1 MKKFFSKGMIYPFVL
16 VLLIFT
22 GGFKGFAQ
30 QVQVKKWA
38 VVISAGAN
46 IRTMPSTKGEIIYVA
61 KFGEKLKL
69 AEDLGVWLKVKLKD
83 GRTGFVWSKLVRVE
97 IEKIVKEA
105 PTAQPTT
112 VKPVQPAQPA
122 AVKPVQP
129 AQPTAVK
136 PIAAPQAGTQVKE
149 GKKRSMTAFYFIG
162 GLALAGGAA
171 YFLLRKG
178 GLLNKGTA
186 TLRVTSNPSEAK
198 VYVDGTEKCTTPCTV
213 ENVAPG
219 KHKIK
224 VERELYGKWEQEMEL
239 KGYQEYNV
247 DATLAPFKYNFDSCF
262 GSYGSGN
269 GQFDGPR
276 DLTIDENGNI
286 YVADHSN
293 GRVQKFTSSGNFI
306 KAVTLSFYPTGI
318 RYSHYNRRIYVTDF
332 TVSANLYSFT
342 KEILFDWSKPLGVW
356 GPESIGVDT
365 SGNIYIPDEEHN
377 KILKYDGS
385 GNYITGWSTGGS
397 ASYFPRDAEQSPNG
411 DIYVSIRSSK
421 IVIYSSPGVKK
432 GEFKGNLLDPMAIA
446 FDRTGNVYV
455 TDYSVGQVCKFPPD
469 GSNWTCFGTRGSG
482 DGQLS
487 IPWGLGVFE
496 NGDVIVSDNRNN
508 RICKWK
514 ITSQT
519 TGTATAK
526 ITTSRRNG
534 STFNSN
540 SFRRGFPGSAG
551 HSERFHRPRKI
562 RK

>member
-38 VVISAGAN
+38 VVVSAGAN

-198 VYVDGTEKCTTPCTV
+198 VYVDGSEKCTTPCTV

-247 DATLAPFKYNFDSCF
+247 DATLAPFKYKFDSCF

-269 GQFDGPR
+269 GQFISPY
-276 DLTIDENGNI
+276 DLTIDNSGNI
-286 YVADHSN
+286 YVADGDN
-293 GRVQKFTSSGNFI
+293 NRIQKFTSSGNYLAKTYFSYPSGVRFSAHNNTLY
-306 KAVTLSFYPTGI
+306 AVGAYSPYLWKSYPFGSW
-318 RYSHYNRRIYVTDF
+318 SH
-332 TVSANLYSFT
+332 SASLNL
-342 KEILFDWSKPLGVW
+342 LFPLGL
-356 GPESIGVDT
+356 GVD
-365 SGNIYIPDEEHN
+365 SAGNV
-377 KILKYDGS
+377 
-385 GNYITGWSTGGS
+385 YITDSGHQRIVKT
-397 ASYFPRDAEQSPNG
+397 DANG
-411 DIYVSIRSSK
+411 DFITAWPVDASGGWILDVEPGLNGNVYVSPCWKDKVI
-421 IVIYSSPGVKK
+421 IYSSSGTKK
-432 GEFKGNLLDPMAIA
+432 GEFSKTINCPAEIA
-446 FDRTGNVYV
+446 VDRMGHVYV
-455 TDYSVGQVCKFPPD
+455 TAYSGHKIYKFLPD
-469 GSNWTCFGTRGSG
+469 GTYVLNFGSHGSG
-482 DGQLS
+482 NGQLDV
-487 IPWGLGVFE
+487 PWGVAVYD
-496 NGDVIVSDNRNN
+496 NGDIVVTDSGNN
-508 RICKWK
+508 RVCRWK
-514 ITSQT
+514 ITNKT
-519 TGTATAK
+519 ATAATAK

-534 STFNSN
+534 SSFNNN
-540 SFRRGFPGSAG
+540 SFRRGFHGSAG
-551 HSERFHRPRKI
+551 HSERLHRPRRI

>member
-1 MKKFFSKGMIYPFVL
+1 MKKFSSKGMIYPFIL

-61 KFGEKLKL
+61 KSGERLEL

-97 IEKIVKEA
+97 IEKTVKEA
-105 PTAQPTT
+105 PT
-112 VKPVQPAQPA
+112 AQPA

-129 AQPTAVK
+129 AQPTTVK

-186 TLRVTSNPSEAK
+186 TLKVTSNPSEAK

-224 VERELYGKWEQEMEL
+224 VERELYGKWEQEMDL
-239 KGYQEYNV
+239 KGYQEYNIEAV
-247 DATLAPFKYNFDSCF
+247 LAPFKYNFDSCF
-262 GSYGSGN
+262 GSHGTGN
-269 GQFDGPR
+269 GQFEYPV
-276 DLTIDENGNI
+276 DLTIDNSGNI
-286 YVADHSN
+286 YVADDHN
-293 GRVQKFTSSGNFI
+293 MRVQKFTSAGGYINQIRFSDYPVGIEFSPYNNKIYLTLYNQDNIAIMPTSLLSLKFGKSI
-306 KAVTLSFYPTGI
+306 GLSFPCSLGIDSTGKVYIADARNSRIVKTDTDGNLLTTWIVEGGESYPVDAEPGPNGNV
-318 RYSHYNRRIYVTDF
+318 Y
-332 TVSANLYSFT
+332 VSACW
-342 KEILFDWSKPLGVW
+342 KGKV
-356 GPESIGVDT
+356 
-365 SGNIYIPDEEHN
+365 
-377 KILKYDGS
+377 
-385 GNYITGWSTGGS
+385 
-397 ASYFPRDAEQSPNG
+397 
-411 DIYVSIRSSK
+411 
-421 IVIYSSPGVKK
+421 VIYSSSGTKK
-432 GEFKGNLLDPMAIA
+432 GEFPRKIGCPHGIEV
-446 FDRTGNVYV
+446 DRMGNVYV
-455 TDYSVGQVCKFPPD
+455 TGFEYPESRVYKFLPD
-469 GSNWTCFGTRGSG
+469 GTYVLDFGRYGRGN
-482 DGQLS
+482 GQFRGPTG
-487 IPWGLGVFE
+487 IAVYD
-496 NGDVIVSDNRNN
+496 NGDVVVADMENN
-508 RICKWK
+508 RICRWK
-514 ITSQT
+514 ITNKT
-519 TGTATAK
+519 TTAATAK

-534 STFNSN
+534 SSFNGN
-540 SFRRGFPGSAG
+540 SFRRGFHGSLG

-562 RK
+562 KK